1 MPSRLLPYCLAAI
14 AASIGCAEEAAPPDR
29 GWPVRVLSLST
40 VAEGGGSRFPGRAEA
55 SEHVELGFEV
65 SGRMVERPVGLG
77 DTVEQGQ
84 VVARLDER
92 EFRDE
97 LERAVAARDRT
108 AQRLARVRAAV
119 ETGAVSK
126 QDLTDAEA
134 QAEEGAALVAVSQK
148 ALEDSTLRAPF
159 DGVVAATYVESFQEV
174 ERRQPVLRLLD
185 TAEIE
190 MWIHV
195 PEDRIAS
202 VRKGNPTTL
211 SFDALPDLRIEGR
224 VGEVGR
230 EADATKRTYPVSIRF
245 EQPET
250 AKVLPGMAGEA
261 ILALGTARSVAA
273 VTEVPLSAVFS
284 DADEQS
290 FAWVVDE
297 MGSRV
302 ERRSVRTGD
311 LTDDGIMIV
320 EGLAPGERLVIGGG
334 QFLKSGSPVRV
345 VGQGESVE

>member
-1 MPSRLLPYCLAAI
+1 M
-14 AASIGCAEEAAPPDR
+14 
-29 GWPVRVLSLST
+29 
-40 VAEGGGSRFPGRAEA
+40 
-55 SEHVELGFEV
+55 
-65 SGRMVERPVGLG
+65 
-77 DTVEQGQ
+77 
-84 VVARLDER
+84 
-92 EFRDE
+92 
-97 LERAVAARDRT
+97 
-108 AQRLARVRAAV
+108 
-119 ETGAVSK
+119 
-126 QDLTDAEA
+126 
-134 QAEEGAALVAVSQK
+134 SQK

-297 MGSRV
+297 TGSRV